1 MRQES
6 KQIAQVLLNTDTEP
20 MKHLSPRQE
29 NDFLM
34 AFFKENSHWLQ
45 WGEDLAEEEA
55 YPKGH
60 QLMSVASHAASPT
73 FSEAATNFQH

>member
-1 MRQES
+1 
-6 KQIAQVLLNTDTEP
+6 
-20 MKHLSPRQE
+20 
-29 NDFLM
+29 M

-45 WGEDLAEEEA
+45 WGEDLAEEV

-60 QLMSVASHAASPT
+60 QLMSVASHAVSPT